1 MKGRI
6 RQVRTQL
13 KLTQAGFAAL
23 VGVTRDVVASWENGR
38 VDPPEAVVRLIC
50 RDYGISYEWLKT
62 GQEPMKVPVDMLTLE
77 KVEQLINGD
86 NDFIRVFFREL
97 ADLPKEGWEQINQFV
112 DKLYLANH
120 KES

>member
-62 GQEPMKVPVDMLTLE
+62 GQEPMKVPVDRLTLE

-112 DKLYLANH
+112 DRLYLSNH
-120 KES
+120 KEP

>member
-6 RQVRTQL
+6 RQVRIQL
-13 KLTQAGFAAL
+13 KLTQAGFATL